1 MKQNY
6 LRHII
11 PLLSI
16 ILLIGIGSCSTQKNT
31 AKSRWWHSFNARYNT
46 YYNGTLAYIDGSL
59 EKENGNKDNF
69 TEMIPLYT
77 VSNKNSRELG
87 KGNYEKAITKC
98 EKAIH
103 QHSIKKRPEWN
114 KNRRKTEK
122 DIEWLSRKE
131 YNPFLWKAWLLM
143 GRSQFFK
150 GDFESAAT
158 TFSYMSR
165 LYSTQPAIYGR
176 ARAWLAKCY
185 IEQGWQYDAEDVIRK
200 MQRDSIHWRA
210 QKEWDYTYADYYIH
224 TGDFEQAI
232 PYLRKVIKH
241 EMRRKQKAREWFLLG
256 QLLAATGKNRRPT
269 KPSSMSH
276 VSILHTNWNSTPESP

>member
-87 KGNYEKAITKC
+87 KGNYEKEI
-98 EKAIH
+98 
-103 QHSIKKRPEWN
+103 
-114 KNRRKTEK
+114 
-122 DIEWLSRKE
+122 
-131 YNPFLWKAWLLM
+131 
-143 GRSQFFK
+143 
-150 GDFESAAT
+150 
-158 TFSYMSR
+158 
-165 LYSTQPAIYGR
+165 GR
-176 ARAWLAKCY
+176 A
-185 IEQGWQYDAEDVIRK
+185 
-200 MQRDSIHWRA
+200 
-210 QKEWDYTYADYYIH
+210 
-224 TGDFEQAI
+224 
-232 PYLRKVIKH
+232 
-241 EMRRKQKAREWFLLG
+241 
-256 QLLAATGKNRRPT
+256 
-269 KPSSMSH
+269 H
-276 VSILHTNWNSTPESP
+276 V